1 LVLLKTALCFPSGWR
16 WTAGVIAIPV
26 AVTLMVAGCSDGDR
40 PSYMQKSKNSSGGS
54 SFFSPAQDDIIT
66 DEQTGL
72 KIIKN
77 VINVTF
83 SPETSKKTIEKIVAS
98 VKGEIVGYDYS
109 VNFVQIRFKK
119 LELPAIDKMRLK
131 MLGKYKE
138 IESASR
144 CPVSVFKNPYYAR

>member
-1 LVLLKTALCFPSGWR
+1 MLKMVFCSSLSGWR
-16 WTAGVIAIPV
+16 QAVSV
-26 AVTLMVAGCSDGDR
+26 AALAMMLAAGCSNDDR
-40 PSYMQKSKNSSGGS
+40 PSYMQKSKGNSGGS
-54 SFFSPAQDDIIT
+54 SFFTPAQDDIIT

-72 KIIKN
+72 DIIKN

-83 SPETSKKTIEKIVAS
+83 SPETSRKTIEKIVAS

-119 LELPAIDKMRLK
+119 LDLPAIDKMRLT

-144 CPVSVFKNPYYAR
+144 CPVSVFKNPYYVR